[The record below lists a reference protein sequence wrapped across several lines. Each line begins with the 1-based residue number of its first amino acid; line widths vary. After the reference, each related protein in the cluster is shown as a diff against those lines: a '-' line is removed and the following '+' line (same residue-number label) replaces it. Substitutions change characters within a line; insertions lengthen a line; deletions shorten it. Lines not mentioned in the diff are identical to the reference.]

1 MTTVE
6 VKNLRKSYDD
16 FLALD
21 GVSLTAETG
30 QLVTLLGPSGC
41 GKSTTLR
48 CLAGFHEP
56 NGGDILVDGESI
68 LNVPSNRRK
77 FGVVFQNY
85 ALFPHMTV
93 AENIGYGLRLQKRSK
108 SEIETRVFDVMKLVR
123 LNGLEDRLP
132 REISGG
138 QQQRVALAR
147 ALVLKPRLLLL
158 DEPLANLDARLRDE
172 VRWLIRD
179 LQQQSGITAFYV
191 THDQS
196 EAMAMSDMVAVMKA
210 GRVAQFATPREIYQ
224 KPSERYVAD
233 FTGEANFLSALAVQ
247 PVAEDRYAVHVAGA
261 DIEVDGVPGLLKNAA
276 AELLLRPES
285 LSLTQ
290 AGAAATFEGEVIKC
304 AFLGASLHCEIAL
317 PEGGRLKLTA
327 PPNQAVVAGDRV
339 GIAIDL
345 SHAWLM
351 PEIAP

>member
-1 MTTVE
+1 MATVE
-6 VKNLRKSYDD
+6 AIKLHKRYGD
-16 FLALD
+16 FVALD
-21 GVSLTAETG
+21 DVTLNAESG

-48 CLAGFHEP
+48 CLAGFLDPE
-56 NGGDILVDGESI
+56 GGDIKLDGDSI
-68 LNVPSNRRK
+68 LKLPSNRRG

-93 AENIGYGLRLQKRSK
+93 AENIGYGLRLRKCPKPELVR
-108 SEIETRVFDVMKLVR
+108 RVGEAVDLVR

-132 REISGG
+132 RQISGG

-147 ALVLKPRLLLL
+147 ALVMKPRLLLL

-196 EAMAMSDMVAVMKA
+196 EAMAMSDMVAVMKS

-224 KPSERYVAD
+224 KPVERYVAD
-233 FTGEANFLSALAVQ
+233 FTGEANFLSCQSVNAQGAGQYAIQAGGAALT
-247 PVAEDRYAVHVAGA
+247 VA
-261 DIEVDGVPGLLKNAA
+261 GVPGLTGR
-276 AELLLRPES
+276 AELLVRPET
-285 LSLTQ
+285 LRL
-290 AGAAATFEGEVIKC
+290 AAAGEVADFNGRIVKS
-304 AFLGASLHCEIAL
+304 AFVGASLLCEIAL
-317 PEGGRLKLTA
+317 PDGGVLKLTA
-327 PPNQAVVAGDRV
+327 PPNTPVHVGDAAAVVMDR
-339 GIAIDL
+339 AQ
-345 SHAWLM
+345 AWLM
-351 PEIAP
+351 PEVAP

>member
-1 MTTVE
+1 MATVE
-6 VKNLRKSYDD
+6 VRDLRKRYHN

-21 GVSLTAETG
+21 GVSLKAESG

-48 CLAGFHEP
+48 CLAGFLEP
-56 NGGDILVDGESI
+56 NGGEITVEGESI
-68 LNVPSNRRK
+68 LSTPANRRG

-93 AENIGYGLRLQKRSK
+93 AENIGYGLKLQKVSK
-108 SEIETRVFDVMKLVR
+108 SELTTRVNEVMDLVR
-123 LNGLEDRLP
+123 LGGLGDRLP
-132 REISGG
+132 REVSGG

-147 ALVLKPRLLLL
+147 ALVLKPKLLLL

-224 KPSERYVAD
+224 KPTERYVAD
-233 FTGEANFLSALAVQ
+233 FTGEANFLPCTDVTPHGEGHYSIAA
-247 PVAEDRYAVHVAGA
+247 AGTTL
-261 DIEVDGVPGLLKNAA
+261 DLDGVPGIAA
-276 AELLLRPES
+276 GAPAELLLRPEA
-285 LSLTQ
+285 LELTAPE
-290 AGAAATFEGEVIKC
+290 AGTFRGIVTKS
-304 AFLGASLHCEIAL
+304 AFLGSALHCEITL
-317 PEGGRLKLTA
+317 PDDSVLKMSA
-327 PPNQAVVAGDRV
+327 EPNTPVSKGDTV
-339 GIAIDL
+339 GIAIDR

-351 PEIAP
+351 PEVAP